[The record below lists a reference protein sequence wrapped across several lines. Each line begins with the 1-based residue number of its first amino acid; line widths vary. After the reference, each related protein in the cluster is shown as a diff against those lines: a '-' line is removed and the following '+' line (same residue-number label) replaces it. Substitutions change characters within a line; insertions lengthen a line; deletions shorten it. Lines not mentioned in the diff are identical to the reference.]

1 MAKIKKNNIRT
12 VLIILIP
19 LTIFIGVR
27 YLDHRAWQNELTK
40 IKTYNQTLANDL
52 VETQSLLANTTNYF
66 DSQLVKLT
74 EALTASEEDREDL
87 ESDLRRERQR
97 NNEFA
102 DQIEDISD
110 TITVLDKLSK
120 TDKEL
125 LQKYSKV
132 YFLNEHFV
140 PERLAKIDDKW
151 TYEEDREY
159 KLHSK
164 VMPFFEDMVEEAE
177 DDGVEL
183 KVTSA
188 YRSFSEQ
195 KQLKGNYLVSYG
207 EGANTFS
214 ADQGYSE
221 HQLGTTI
228 DFTTPDLGSNT
239 DDFDQ
244 TDAYSWLKK
253 NAYKYGFVLSYP
265 PDNQYYVFEPWH
277 WRFVGKKL
285 ARALDRADEY
295 FYDWEQRKIDEYLV
309 SIFD

>member
-1 MAKIKKNNIRT
+1 MVNVKKNNIRT
-12 VLIILIP
+12 ILIILIP
-19 LTIFIGVR
+19 LTIFIGIR
-27 YLDHRAWQNELTK
+27 HLDHQTWQAELTE
-40 IKTYNQTLANDL
+40 IRADNQALEDDLRKTRT
-52 VETQSLLANTTNYF
+52 LLANATDYF
-66 DSQLVKLT
+66 DDQMVKLAT
-74 EALTASEEDREDL
+74 ALTASEEDRKDL

-110 TITVLDKLSK
+110 TVTVLDKLSK

-140 PERLAKIDDKW
+140 PERLSKIDDKW
-151 TYEEDREY
+151 TFEEDREY
-159 KLHSK
+159 KLHSR
-164 VMPFFEDMVEEAE
+164 VMPFFEDMLEEAE
-177 DDGVEL
+177 DDNIDL

-188 YRSFSEQ
+188 FRSFSEQ

-207 EGANTFS
+207 QGANTFS

-228 DFTTPDLGSNT
+228 DFTTPDLGSNM
-239 DDFDQ
+239 DDFDE
-244 TDAYSWLKK
+244 TKAYRWLKK
-253 NAYKYGFVLSYP
+253 NAYKYGFTLSYP
-265 PDNQYYVFEPWH
+265 PDNQYYIFEPWH
-277 WRFVGKKL
+277 WRFVGTKL